1 MRFRVARA
9 GWSAAALVA
18 LVPLLVPL
26 LAPLPLAARQVPS
39 PWIRVEAGAEGDNQ
53 PRNAQRLRAEY
64 GGYLSPVLALAGTL
78 EAQRT
83 GGGVASST
91 LAPGARLSA
100 GIVPLRLE
108 LEGSAALLVGDVPGG
123 PEPLLSGRVGFR
135 VAQGTAIVVR
145 FDRDRYTSTVASVD
159 TLVVRR
165 AAELSLD
172 RSGAPGWA
180 FQGTVR
186 REGFGDG
193 NAVRTAFAWILA
205 PVSASATHRIR
216 LGYAHARQDSD
227 ESRWEPDGMRRRG
240 LGPPGSGDSIPGRYA
255 PYHTPE
261 DLVVHG
267 VLAEGVRSF
276 GESWLTVNAN
286 VGVRATE
293 MAPVLQRSLPVPAE
307 PELSFYPR
315 SFRPWQLSARLAL
328 PPGRAGSLV
337 LEVRHERTV
346 YYEVTG
352 AAVTLTRAVG
362 GG

>member
-1 MRFRVARA
+1 MLLPDARA
-9 GWSAAALVA
+9 LVV
-18 LVPLLVPL
+18 LVVLGS
-26 LAPLPLAARQVPS
+26 PLPLAARQSPS
-39 PWIRVEAGAEGDNQ
+39 LPPPWIRLEAGAERDNQ
-53 PRNAQRLRAEY
+53 PRNAQRLRVEY
-64 GGYLSPVLALAGTL
+64 GGYLAPALALAGTL
-78 EAQRT
+78 EGQRA

-91 LAPGARLSA
+91 VAPGARLSA
-100 GIVPLRLE
+100 GIVPLRLD
-108 LEGSAALLVGDVPGG
+108 LEGSAALLLGDIPDG
-123 PEPLLSGRVGFR
+123 PEPILAGRVGVR
-135 VAQGTAIVVR
+135 VAEGTALRLR

-180 FQGTVR
+180 FQGTLR

-193 NAVRTAFAWILA
+193 NTVRTAFAWILA
-205 PVSASATHRIR
+205 PVSASARHRIR

-227 ESRWEPDGMRRRG
+227 ESRWEPDGVRRRG

-261 DLVVHG
+261 ELVVHG
-267 VLAEGVRSF
+267 VLAEAVRAF

-307 PELSFYPR
+307 PDLLFHPR

-328 PPGRAGSLV
+328 RQGRAGSLV
-337 LEVRHERTV
+337 LELRHERTA

-352 AAVTLTRAVG
+352 AAVTLTRSLG